1 MEEGIAQ
8 QKRSFLLSSFW
19 DDAERK
25 WKPLELAEWMRHLMG
40 PSSRDARS
48 LRPPGEDEIAGQA
61 RKDTEGEHVDVW
73 AGGKD
78 GQDV

>member
-1 MEEGIAQ
+1 MLIF
-8 QKRSFLLSSFW
+8 SVDSS
-19 DDAERK
+19 
-25 WKPLELAEWMRHLMG
+25 
-40 PSSRDARS
+40 ARS

-73 AGGKD
+73 AEGKV